1 MRKSILFYA
10 LILGFGI
17 AQAQMP
23 KRKIQSNDVYRL
35 QSIAHPKVSP
45 DGKWILYAVSTPDSA
60 KNKKQS
66 DLFMSSWDAKEK
78 VQLTYSEEGESNAD
92 FSPDGKYISFLSSK
106 KADTTENTQLW
117 LMDRRGGEA
126 MQFTH
131 IKGDLDSYQWS
142 PDGKKMVLVIKDENV
157 EESKKPKTALPIVVD
172 RYHFKQDIEGY
183 VNNLNTHLYILD
195 IASKSITQIT
205 SGKFDE
211 GSPSWSP
218 DGTKITFVSKRTDDV
233 DRNDNSDIFIVDA
246 KSGGEIKQLTTW
258 KGKDESPEWSKDGKY
273 ISFLRSTE
281 DGTFVNYDQSI
292 LAIMNPDGSNV
303 RLLTKELD
311 RPVNHPNWNI
321 DNKNISFLVED
332 DRQTYISTVNIS
344 TGKITKLIGG
354 DRSFND
360 LEVHP
365 SGAWL
370 TNMSDPLHP
379 NNLYTLSNGMLNQ
392 ITHINEDW
400 LSKVDL
406 AVDAGFK
413 SKSKDGTIVSGLLM
427 KPSDAGTKKLPLIL
441 FIHGG
446 PVAQDEFAFDLTR
459 QILAAKGYAVAAVN
473 YRGSNGRGLA
483 YCKSIYADWGN
494 LEVQDLLGATDYLIN
509 EGLVDGNKLG
519 IGGWSYGGILTD
531 YTIAT
536 DTRFKAACSGAGSA
550 MQLSMYGI
558 DQYLL
563 QWNDEIGL
571 PWVQKDLDRYLKISY
586 PFTHADRIKTPT
598 LFMVGQSDFNVPSE
612 GSEQMYA
619 ALKTLNIPTKLVV
632 YPNQF
637 HGISVLSYQIDR
649 FNRYIEWYD
658 KYLK

>member
-10 LILGFGI
+10 LILGFGV
-17 AQAQMP
+17 AQAQSP
-23 KRKIQSNDVYRL
+23 KRKLQPNDVYRL
-35 QSIAHPKVSP
+35 QSIANPKVSP

-66 DLFMSSWDAKEK
+66 DLFMSSWDAKET
-78 VQLTYSEEGESNAD
+78 VQLTYSEEGESDAE

-142 PDGKKMVLVIKDENV
+142 PDGKKLVLVMKDENV
-157 EESKKPKTALPIVVD
+157 EETKKPKTKLPIVVD

-195 IASKSITQIT
+195 ITSKIITPIT
-205 SGKFDE
+205 TGKFDE
-211 GSPSWSP
+211 SSPSWSP
-218 DGTKITFVSKRTDDV
+218 DGTKITFVSNRTNES

-246 KSGGEIKQLTTW
+246 KAGSTIKQLTTW
-258 KGKDESPEWSKDGKY
+258 KGKDESPKWSKDGKY

-292 LAIMNPDGSNV
+292 LAVMNPDGSNV
-303 RLLTKELD
+303 KLLTKELD
-311 RPVNHPNWNI
+311 RPVHHPEWTQ
-321 DNKNISFLVED
+321 DDKNISFLVED
-332 DRQTYISTVNIS
+332 DRQTYISTVNIA
-344 TGKITKLIGG
+344 TGKITKVIGG
-354 DRSFND
+354 DRSFSS
-360 LEVHP
+360 LESHP
-365 SGAWL
+365 SGGWL
-370 TNMSDPLHP
+370 TSMSDPMHP
-379 NNLYTLSNGMLNQ
+379 NNLYTLSNGQLNQ
-392 ITHINEDW
+392 VTHFNEDW
-400 LSKVDL
+400 LSKIDL

-427 KPSDAGTKKLPLIL
+427 KLSDAGTKKLPLIL

-446 PVAQDEFAFDLTR
+446 PVAQDEFTFDFNR

-494 LEVQDLLGATDYLIN
+494 LEVQDLLGATDYLVN

-531 YTIAT
+531 YTIAS
-536 DTRFKAACSGAGSA
+536 DNRFKAACSGAGSA